1 MDPFRILIIDD
12 DPGLRKTLADIL
24 TAKGYDVR
32 AARDG
37 EAGLALLGEHDVN
50 LVLIDLGLPGI
61 AGIEVLERVKADHPT
76 TEAIILTGNATLD
89 SAIEATNRGAF
100 SYLLKPYDIDQ
111 LLLQVRRAMEKRQAQ
126 EDIASH
132 RAELERFNAELK
144 ALYDVSA
151 ALSTTIDLDRLLSE
165 TLRTLAATRIF
176 PFELNGAIFL
186 VEGERVRLASVIG
199 PAEVKLDPCQTVRP
213 GECLCGRVLA
223 TGEVVVSRNSREDP
237 LHAVCCAGGVAHGH
251 LVVPLKAAE
260 RVVGLLSLY
269 TRTDVEVGGRML
281 GFLATIGNQIGI
293 AVENAKLYEETKT
306 SSLQDPLTGLGNR
319 RFMEMQLEKSFQAA
333 QRYGEGLSVILCDID
348 HFKRYN
354 DTHGHP
360 EGDKLLVKLAEILLR
375 EMRGS
380 DCVFRYGGEEF
391 LLMLTEADPA
401 GARAVAERL
410 RRTVESEAGV
420 TVSLGVAS
428 FHETMQ
434 EKEILIDLA
443 DAALYRA
450 KQAGRNRV
458 EAGGSGIVSECSAG
472 GLP

>member
-1 MDPFRILIIDD
+1 
-12 DPGLRKTLADIL
+12 
-24 TAKGYDVR
+24 
-32 AARDG
+32 
-37 EAGLALLGEHDVN
+37 
-50 LVLIDLGLPGI
+50 
-61 AGIEVLERVKADHPT
+61 
-76 TEAIILTGNATLD
+76 
-89 SAIEATNRGAF
+89 
-100 SYLLKPYDIDQ
+100 
-111 LLLQVRRAMEKRQAQ
+111 
-126 EDIASH
+126 
-132 RAELERFNAELK
+132 
-144 ALYDVSA
+144 
-151 ALSTTIDLDRLLSE
+151 
-165 TLRTLAATRIF
+165 
-176 PFELNGAIFL
+176 
-186 VEGERVRLASVIG
+186 
-199 PAEVKLDPCQTVRP
+199 
-213 GECLCGRVLA
+213 
-223 TGEVVVSRNSREDP
+223 VVVSRNSREDP

-269 TRTDVEVGGRML
+269 TRTDVEVGARML

-333 QRYGEGLSVILCDID
+333 KRYGEGLSVILCDID

-354 DTHGHP
+354 DTFGHP

-391 LLMLTEADPA
+391 LLMLPEADPD

-410 RRTVESEAGV
+410 RRAVESEAGV

-458 EAGGSGIVSECSAG
+458 EAVGSGIVSECSAG